1 MLLDSLCSKSN
12 CIDLFQVLRFSRL
25 FKPVYAPHI
34 WRKKKKKKAEGEEE
48 GEKEKSGE
56 EKEKSTS
63 SDTTSSQKLP
73 SPVRGQ
79 LSAPGGQPS
88 ALEGQQVQD
97 EEEDE
102 DPYADYCPFKLDLGR
117 TPEPHEIEMDDAVC
131 ILY

>member
-1 MLLDSLCSKSN
+1 M
-12 CIDLFQVLRFSRL
+12 

-56 EKEKSTS
+56 EKEKSESTS

-79 LSAPGGQPS
+79 LSTLGGQPS
-88 ALEGQQVQD
+88 APGGHQVQD
-97 EEEDE
+97 EEEDD